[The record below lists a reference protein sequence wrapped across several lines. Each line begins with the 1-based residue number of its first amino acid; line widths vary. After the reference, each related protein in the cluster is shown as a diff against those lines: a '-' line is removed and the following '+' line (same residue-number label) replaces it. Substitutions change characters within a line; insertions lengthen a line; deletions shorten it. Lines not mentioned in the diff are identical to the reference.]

1 MEVNDEEDGGV
12 RTMRPEYVDWDEP
25 DDPQGNTWHIGGAEL
40 TQKEVEDVL
49 DDPDGD
55 AVPSEGAPEDAERWI
70 VFGWTST
77 GKHIAVV
84 FEILGDDPYYVRPI
98 TAYETPEY
106 GEGD

>member
-1 MEVNDEEDGGV
+1 MSWGLA
-12 RTMRPEYVDWDEP
+12 MRPDYVDWDEP
-25 DDPQGNTWHIGGAEL
+25 DDPQGNVWHVAAADL
-40 TQKEVEDVL
+40 SPAEVEEVL
-49 DDPDGD
+49 DEPDGQ
-55 AVPSEGAPEDAERWI
+55 AVPSEGAAEGMERWI

-84 FEILGDDPYYVRPI
+84 FEILYDDPYYVRPV